1 MPLGLSVGSYR
12 SVYGNRIVH
21 KFGQIEDWLL
31 FAAEFDR
38 WCVARYSSAMQHK
51 QLKGS
56 PFMIHSFDDAG
67 KLGNEIAD
75 TGLKSFASVS
85 KNMQAIAVE
94 ATEYSRR
101 AFEQS
106 NSAVEKLMQANS
118 AEGAAQIHMDF
129 AKQVYEG
136 FVGQATRMGALYAD
150 MAKEVY
156 KPFETLGS
164 KAR

>member
-1 MPLGLSVGSYR
+1 
-12 SVYGNRIVH
+12 
-21 KFGQIEDWLL
+21 
-31 FAAEFDR
+31 
-38 WCVARYSSAMQHK
+38 
-51 QLKGS
+51 
-56 PFMIHSFDDAG
+56 MIHSFDDAG
-67 KLGNEIAD
+67 KLGKEMAD

-106 NSAVEKLMQANS
+106 GSAMEKLVQAKSPDNAMQV
-118 AEGAAQIHMDF
+118 QMDF
-129 AKQVYEG
+129 ARQAYEG
-136 FVGQATRMGALYAD
+136 FVNQTTRMSELYAD

-156 KPFETLGS
+156 KPFEMLGA

>member
-1 MPLGLSVGSYR
+1 MVTGSFTKPAKFEHCARCAPQLTYVAPQDTLLRNAALLR
-12 SVYGNRIVH
+12 SRMTKRV
-21 KFGQIEDWLL
+21 WLM
-31 FAAEFDR
+31 
-38 WCVARYSSAMQHK
+38 MQ
-51 QLKGS
+51 
-56 PFMIHSFDDAG
+56 SFDDAG
-67 KLGNEIAD
+67 KFGKEMAD

-106 NSAVEKLMQANS
+106 GSALEKLVQAKS
-118 AEGAAQIHMDF
+118 PDKAMEVQMDF
-129 AKQVYEG
+129 ARQAYEG
-136 FVGQATRMGALYAD
+136 FVGQATRMSELYAD

-156 KPFETLGS
+156 KPFEMLGA